1 MERQRIA
8 RLREEIKRVASESI
22 RKLKDPR
29 VGFVTVTDVELSGDL
44 RHAKIFVSVYG
55 DESAR
60 QETLAVLQGAKGF
73 VRTEIGRH
81 VRMRHTP
88 EVHFRFDASIEHGAR
103 IAQLLKVVGSSSRSS
118 SGPEQ
123 AEGASTAGSQKR
135 ENESAQAEG
144 GERGQ

>member
-44 RHAKIFVSVYG
+44 RHVKIFVSVYG

-60 QETLAVLQGAKGF
+60 QETMAVLQGAKGF
-73 VRTEIGRH
+73 VRTEIGRY

-88 EVHFRFDASIEHGAR
+88 EVHFRSDTSIEHGAR
-103 IAQLLKVVGSSSRSS
+103 IAELLRAVG
-118 SGPEQ
+118 
-123 AEGASTAGSQKR
+123 AGSQSGSQER
-135 ENESAQAEG
+135 AGGAQPPLEEPGGEDSRSEG
-144 GERGQ
+144 GESGQ